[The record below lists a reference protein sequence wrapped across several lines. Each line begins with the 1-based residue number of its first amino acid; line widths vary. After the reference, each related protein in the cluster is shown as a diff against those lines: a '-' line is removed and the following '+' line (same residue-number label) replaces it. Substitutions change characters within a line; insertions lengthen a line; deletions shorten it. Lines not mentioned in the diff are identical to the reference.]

1 MSYPNKPQNNGDVDP
16 IWEYPE
22 DEWISMGEYYDMQMW
37 TDENDGKLWIT
48 VYSVR
53 NGRTQ
58 TLKPLATY
66 RVLEDP
72 FTWAEHNGVAEEF
85 LELD

>member
-1 MSYPNKPQNNGDVDP
+1 MNDQDI

-22 DEWISMGEYYDMQMW
+22 DEWISM
-37 TDENDGKLWIT
+37 
-48 VYSVR
+48 VR

-58 TLKPLATY
+58 PLKPLATY

-72 FTWAEHNGVAEEF
+72 FTWAEHDGMAEEF
-85 LELD
+85 LELS

>member
-1 MSYPNKPQNNGDVDP
+1 
-16 IWEYPE
+16 
-22 DEWISMGEYYDMQMW
+22 MQMW
-37 TDENDGKLWIT
+37 TDENAGKLWIT
-48 VYSVR
+48 VYAVR